1 MTEDRTKDKLE
12 DDKQE
17 NKVDKSTD
25 ISSDKSNVGR
35 FADDRFVGYKVSE
48 TFKITDKMV
57 RQFAEMS
64 GDDNPIHLDDEYAKT
79 TRFKKRI
86 AHGMILGALVS
97 RLLNQKIG
105 SGGIY
110 LAQTL
115 KFSNPV
121 YIDEDITFDFEITK
135 LHPKRGFGIVETI
148 AKNAS
153 GDIVMKGEAT
163 IMMNMGTK

>member
-1 MTEDRTKDKLE
+1 MTIDMIDTGAGKD
-12 DDKQE
+12 
-17 NKVDKSTD
+17 
-25 ISSDKSNVGR
+25 
-35 FADDRFVGYKVSE
+35 VGYKASV
-48 TFKITDKMV
+48 TAKITDKMV

-64 GDDNPIHLDDEYAKT
+64 GDFNPIHLDDEFASK

-97 RLLNQKIG
+97 RFLNDKIG

-121 YIDEDITFDFEITK
+121 SIDDEITCHLEITK
-135 LHPKRGFGIVETI
+135 LHKKRGFGTVETT
-148 AKNAS
+148 AVKS
-153 GDIVMKGEAT
+153 TGEVVLKGEAT
-163 IMMNMGTK
+163 IMMAYGVKD

>member
-1 MTEDRTKDKLE
+1 MTIDMIDTGAGKD
-12 DDKQE
+12 
-17 NKVDKSTD
+17 
-25 ISSDKSNVGR
+25 
-35 FADDRFVGYKVSE
+35 VGYKASVSA
-48 TFKITDKMV
+48 KITDKMV

-64 GDDNPIHLDDEYAKT
+64 GDFNPIHLDDEFASK

-97 RLLNQKIG
+97 RFLNDKIG

-121 YIDEDITFDFEITK
+121 YIDDEITFHLEITK
-135 LHPKRGFGIVETI
+135 LHKKRGFGTVETT
-148 AKNAS
+148 AVNS
-153 GDIVMKGEAT
+153 TGEVVLKGEAT
-163 IMMNMGTK
+163 IMMAYGVKD

>member
-1 MTEDRTKDKLE
+1 MSVSESDKDK
-12 DDKQE
+12 DVGFKA
-17 NKVDKSTD
+17 STT
-25 ISSDKSNVGR
+25 IQV
-35 FADDRFVGYKVSE
+35 
-48 TFKITDKMV
+48 TDQMV

-64 GDDNPIHLDDEYAKT
+64 GDYNPIHLDDAYAAT

-97 RLLNQKIG
+97 RFLNEKIG

-115 KFSNPV
+115 KFTNPV
-121 YIDEDITFDFEITK
+121 FIDDMITFDLEVTK
-135 LHPKRGFGIVETI
+135 LHKTRGLGTIETI
-148 AKNAS
+148 AKKAN

-163 IMMNMGTK
+163 IMMAWGVKDQ

>member
-1 MTEDRTKDKLE
+1 MIEESSDDKPKDHLEEHPGDVVKNFEECRSPEDRY
-12 DDKQE
+12 
-17 NKVDKSTD
+17 
-25 ISSDKSNVGR
+25 
-35 FADDRFVGYKVSE
+35 VGYKASE

-64 GDDNPIHLDDEYAKT
+64 GDDNPIHLDDDYAKT

-86 AHGMILGALVS
+86 AHGMILGALIS

-121 YIDEDITFDFEITK
+121 YIDEDITFELEITK
-135 LHPKRGFGIVETI
+135 LHPKRGFGIVETV
-148 AKNAS
+148 AKNAV
-153 GDIVMKGEAT
+153 GDIVVKGEAT
-163 IMMNMGTK
+163 IMMGMGIK

>member
-1 MTEDRTKDKLE
+1 MSGE
-12 DDKQE
+12 
-17 NKVDKSTD
+17 D
-25 ISSDKSNVGR
+25 ISAEIG
-35 FADDRFVGYKVSE
+35 VGYTASE
-48 TFKITDKMV
+48 TVKVTDKMV

-64 GDDNPIHLDDEYAKT
+64 GDFNPIHLDDEFAKT

-86 AHGMILGALVS
+86 AHGMILGALIS

-105 SGGIY
+105 PGGIY

-121 YIDEDITFDFEITK
+121 FIDEDVTFEFKMTK
-135 LHPKRGFGIVETI
+135 LHQKRGFGIIETI
-148 AKNAS
+148 AKKAS

-163 IMMNMGTK
+163 IMMSWGVK